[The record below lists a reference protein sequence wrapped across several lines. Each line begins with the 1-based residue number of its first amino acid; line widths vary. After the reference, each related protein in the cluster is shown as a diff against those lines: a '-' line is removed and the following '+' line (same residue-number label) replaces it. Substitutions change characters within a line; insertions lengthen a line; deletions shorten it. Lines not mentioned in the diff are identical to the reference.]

1 MSMPSPPKQVNVTV
15 NGRKYSGGAEAR
27 TLLVYFLREELG
39 LTGTHIGCIVGK
51 CGACSIMLD
60 GKLVKSC
67 LLFAQQADGAE
78 ILTVEGLANGQEL
91 HPIQEAFWEQHG
103 LQCGYCTPGMLLAT
117 YSLLREIPDPSEE
130 EIREGISGNLCMC
143 TGYVNIV
150 RAIKA
155 AAPKMMM
162 MLRPPRGRGRTKSS
176 SAATASPASV
186 LSSSHPS
193 PSARQAGPLGARGR
207 SEKKQ
212 RRKRS

>member
-15 NGRKYSGGAEAR
+15 NGRKYSGEAEAR

-39 LTGTHIGCIVGK
+39 LVGTHVGCIVGK
-51 CGACSIMLD
+51 CGACSVMLD
-60 GKLVKSC
+60 GRLVKSC

-117 YSLLREIPDPSEE
+117 YSLLQDIPDPSEE

-155 AAPKMMM
+155 AAQKMM
-162 MLRPPRGRGRTKSS
+162 PPPQKAGRTKGPAA
-176 SAATASPASV
+176 SAARPTSTSF
-186 LSSSHPS
+186 SFSS
-193 PSARQAGPLGARGR
+193 PSARQAGPLNTRGR
-207 SEKKQ
+207 SKKKQ
-212 RRKRS
+212 RQKLS